1 MNYADE
7 AIHTAIREAERLR
20 TRTKKKKGAQVQGAE
35 RDIIR
40 ATSLAWFNNHRK
52 LLVTVLS
59 DGDLAEVDKLYNQVM
74 EASYKNVLRSKY
86 VSMLKEIGDSLAQ
99 LRSDNVLKL
108 SAAPQLPQPAT
119 TPDLPPDFSPLI
131 SDAQMKA
138 ILERRWV
145 ECTACVAANAPLA
158 ATVMMGGLLEGLL
171 LARVN
176 SAPNKT
182 AKDRIF
188 KATAAPKD
196 KQNSTLPLKDWT
208 LQHFIDVAREMGWIS
223 QTVKDIGV
231 VLRDYRN
238 YIHPHREHSHGISLA
253 PGDAAILWEISKT
266 ISREVLKSKP

>member
-20 TRTKKKKGAQVQGAE
+20 VRTKKKNGAQVKGSE

-52 LLVTVLS
+52 QLATVLN
-59 DGDLAEVDKLYNQVM
+59 DNDLTNIDTLYKHVM

-86 VSMLKEIGDSLAQ
+86 VTTLKQIGESLAT
-99 LRSDNVLKL
+99 LRSDNVVKL
-108 SAAPQLPQPAT
+108 SAAPQIAGSVT
-119 TPDLPPDFSPLI
+119 TSDIPPDFSPLI
-131 SDAQMKA
+131 SDVQMKA

-145 ECTACVAANAPLA
+145 ECTTCIGAGAPLA

-176 SAPNKT
+176 SAPNKA

-188 KATAAPKD
+188 KAAAAPKD
-196 KQNSTLPLKDWT
+196 KSNSTVSLKDWT
-208 LQHFIDVAREMGWIS
+208 LQHFIDVARELGWIS
-223 QTVKDIGV
+223 QTVKDIGI

-238 YIHPHREHSHGISLA
+238 YIHPHKEHSHGVTLS
-253 PGDAAILWEISKT
+253 PNDAEILWEISKT
-266 ISREVLKSKP
+266 IAREVLKP